1 VRSDTDSALN
11 LISRSSKIT
20 VIAHERPDGDAVGSL
35 LAFALALANS
45 GKDVTPI
52 LADGLPARFRF
63 LPGSAGIEKKV
74 PPDAE
79 LVIAVDCSDKERMG
93 IAPEPSIDINI
104 DHHPTNAY
112 FAKLNFVRP
121 DAAATAE
128 ILYELLPAFG
138 LQITSEI
145 ATNLLTGIVTDTIG
159 FRTHSVTPQLLEIAV
174 DLMNLGA
181 PLAEIYEIVLGRR
194 SFTSVRY
201 WGCGLDRIERGD
213 GLVWTT
219 LTLADREKVGYPGD
233 DDADLVNLLT
243 EIEDTQ
249 VSIIFVEQPG
259 GKVKVSWRSDPG
271 INVAEIASEFGGG
284 GHEQASGAMIEG
296 ELEEVRALVINATKA
311 QTNQA

>member
-1 VRSDTDSALN
+1 MRSDTDSALN
-11 LISRSSKIT
+11 LISRSSKIA

-35 LAFALALANS
+35 LACALALANS

-93 IAPEPSIDINI
+93 ITSEPLIDINI
-104 DHHPTNAY
+104 DHHPTNSY

-181 PLAEIYEIVLGRR
+181 PLADIYEIVLGRR
-194 SFTSVRY
+194 SLTSVRY
-201 WGCGLDRIERGD
+201 WGCGLDRIERDD

-249 VSIIFVEQPG
+249 VSIIFVEQSG

-296 ELEEVRALVINATKA
+296 DLDEVRTRVITATKA
-311 QTNQA
+311 WTK